1 MDISHRLCSYG
12 RTMLDALV
20 FHRRQLRRPNN
31 VLPRALASG
40 RDSHFCR
47 SVNPHS
53 MNSVCEA
60 VLTVT
65 FTSRTAGPIELY
77 FAYRVWD
84 LSGSRVL
91 FWIVVILTV
100 ITCGMAVVSTAYA
113 QSRAKYAADSF

>member
-1 MDISHRLCSYG
+1 MR
-12 RTMLDALV
+12 
-20 FHRRQLRRPNN
+20 
-31 VLPRALASG
+31 
-40 RDSHFCR
+40 R
-47 SVNPHS
+47 SVLGVNYIVEYGNS

-60 VLTVT
+60 VLTFT

-113 QSRAKYAADSF
+113 QSRAKYAAELF